1 MIFWGNLSLQD
12 ALRVTIEQIVYFHDY
27 LIIVMLIILR
37 IVGYFLIFV
46 LTTKTYS
53 SRIVADH
60 LVERIWTILPIVVL
74 IFLVYPS
81 IYLLYLIDESRVEFL
96 CTLKVIGHQWY
107 WSYKIDGVFSLDID
121 SYIDSDSVVRLLDVD
136 NRVVIP
142 RQENIRALITSADV
156 LHSWALPSLGLKI
169 DAIPGRLNQF
179 VFTVII
185 NSIIHGQCR
194 EICGVNHSF
203 IPIVLE
209 AVNLKDI
216 LYWISLIKYQPFK
229 LKNNQ

>member
-1 MIFWGNLSLQD
+1 MMIFWGIYSLQD

-27 LIIVMLIILR
+27 LIIVILIIMF
-37 IVGYFLIFV
+37 VVAYFLGFV
-46 LTTKTYS
+46 LWTKTFS

-81 IYLLYLIDESRVEFL
+81 IYLLYLIDERRVEFL

-107 WSYKIDGVFSLDID
+107 WSYKIDGLFNLDID
-121 SYIDSDSVVRLLDVD
+121 SYIITDSRVRLIDVD
-136 NRVVIP
+136 NRVVVP
-142 RQENIRALITSADV
+142 AQEHIRALITSADV
-156 LHSWALPSLGLKI
+156 LHSWALPSIGLKM
-169 DAIPGRLNQF
+169 DAVPGRLNQF
-179 VFTVII
+179 VFIVIL
-185 NSIIHGQCR
+185 NSVIHGQCR

-209 AVNLKDI
+209 SVSLKD
-216 LYWISLIKYQPFK
+216 LLCWLSLVKF
-229 LKNNQ
+229 

>member
-1 MIFWGNLSLQD
+1 MMFWGILSLQD
-12 ALRVTIEQIVYFHDY
+12 ALSVTIEQIIYFHDY
-27 LIIVMLIILR
+27 LIIVITIILCV
-37 IVGYFLIFV
+37 VGYFLGFV
-46 LTTKTYS
+46 LFSKIYS

-60 LVERIWTILPIVVL
+60 LVERVWTILPIIVL

-107 WSYKIDGVFSLDID
+107 WSYKIDGLVELEID
-121 SYIDSDSVVRLLDVD
+121 SYIDADSHVRLIDVD

-142 RQENIRALITSADV
+142 AQEHIRALITSRDV
-156 LHSWALPSLGLKI
+156 LHSWALPALGVKM

-179 VFTVII
+179 VFII
-185 NSIIHGQCR
+185 MLNSIVHGQCR

-209 AVNLKDI
+209 SV
-216 LYWISLIKYQPFK
+216 SLSD
-229 LKNNQ
+229 LLC

>member
-1 MIFWGNLSLQD
+1 MIFWGRLSVQD
-12 ALRVTIEQIVYFHDY
+12 ALRLTREQIIYFHDY
-27 LIIVMLIILR
+27 LIIVIRIILTV
-37 IVGYFLIFV
+37 VGYFLFFV

-60 LVERIWTILPIVVL
+60 LVERVWTILPIIVL

-81 IYLLYLIDESRVEFL
+81 IYLLYLIDERRVEFL

-107 WSYKIDGVFSLDID
+107 WRYKIDGLYNLEID
-121 SYIDSDSVVRLLDVD
+121 SYIDNESRVRLLDVD

-142 RQENIRALITSADV
+142 ACENIRALITSSDV
-156 LHSWALPSLGLKI
+156 LHSWALPALGLKI

-179 VFTVII
+179 VFIIII

-209 AVNLKDI
+209 AVDLKD
-216 LYWISLIKYQPFK
+216 LVYWISLVKF
-229 LKNNQ
+229 

>member
-1 MIFWGNLSLQD
+1 MIFWGQYSLQD
-12 ALRVTIEQIVYFHDY
+12 ALSVTMEQIIYFHDY
-27 LIIVMLIILR
+27 LIVVMLIILCV
-37 IVGYFLIFV
+37 VGYFLGFV
-46 LTTKTYS
+46 LFSKVYS

-60 LVERIWTILPIVVL
+60 LVERVWTILPIVVL

-81 IYLLYLIDESRVEFL
+81 IYLLYLIDERRVEFL

-107 WSYKIDGVFSLDID
+107 WSYKIDGVLSLDID
-121 SYIDSDSVVRLLDVD
+121 SYIDADGVIRLIDVD
-136 NRVVIP
+136 NRVVVP
-142 RQENIRALITSADV
+142 VQEHIRALITSSDV

-179 VFTVII
+179 VFIVIL

-203 IPIVLE
+203 IPIVIE
-209 AVNLKDI
+209 AVSLFDL
-216 LYWISLIKYQPFK
+216 LY
-229 LKNNQ
+229 

>member
-27 LIIVMLIILR
+27 LIIVIAIILSV
-37 IVGYFLIFV
+37 VGYFLIFV
-46 LTTKTYS
+46 LITKTYS
-53 SRIVADH
+53 RRIVADH
-60 LVERIWTILPIVVL
+60 LVERVWTILPIVVL

-107 WSYKIDGVFSLDID
+107 WSYKIDGLLNIEID
-121 SYIDSDSVVRLLDVD
+121 SYIDADSSVRLIDVD
-136 NRVVIP
+136 NRVIIP
-142 RQENIRALITSADV
+142 AQEYIRALITSADV
-156 LHSWALPSLGLKI
+156 LHSWALPALGVKI

-179 VFTVII
+179 VFIVIMH
-185 NSIIHGQCR
+185 SIIHGQCR

-209 AVNLKDI
+209 VVRLKDL
-216 LYWISLIKYQPFK
+216 LY
-229 LKNNQ
+229 

>member
-1 MIFWGNLSLQD
+1 MIFWGMYSLQD
-12 ALRVTIEQIVYFHDY
+12 ALSVTIEQILYFHDY
-27 LIIVMLIILR
+27 LIMVIRIILCV
-37 IVGYFLIFV
+37 VGYFLGFV
-46 LTTKTYS
+46 LFSKTFS

-60 LVERIWTILPIVVL
+60 LVERVWTILPIVVL

-81 IYLLYLIDESRVEFL
+81 IYLLYLVDEDRIEFL

-107 WSYKIDGVFSLDID
+107 WRYKIDGVLRLEID
-121 SYIDSDSVVRLLDVD
+121 SYIDADGSVRLIDVD

-142 RQENIRALITSADV
+142 VQEYIRALITSRDV
-156 LHSWALPSLGLKI
+156 LHAWALPSLGVKI

-179 VFTVII
+179 IFIVVI
-185 NSIIHGQCR
+185 NCVVHGQCR

-209 AVNLKDI
+209 AVNLSD
-216 LYWISLIKYQPFK
+216 LIC
-229 LKNNQ
+229 

>member
-1 MIFWGNLSLQD
+1 MIFWGQLSLQD
-12 ALRVTIEQIVYFHDY
+12 ALRVTIEQIIYFHDY
-27 LIIVMLIILR
+27 LIMVIAIILCV
-37 IVGYFLIFV
+37 VGYFLGFV
-46 LTTKTYS
+46 LFTKSYS

-60 LVERIWTILPIVVL
+60 LVERIWTLLPIVVL

-81 IYLLYLIDESRVEFL
+81 IYLLYLIDERRVEFL

-107 WSYKIDGVFSLDID
+107 WRYKIDGFFNLEID
-121 SYIDSDSVVRLLDVD
+121 SYIDADRRVRLIDVD

-142 RQENIRALITSADV
+142 AQEHIRALITSSDV
-156 LHSWALPSLGLKI
+156 LHSWALPALGLKI

-179 VFTVII
+179 VFIVII

-209 AVNLKDI
+209 AVR
-216 LYWISLIKYQPFK
+216 LYDL
-229 LKNNQ
+229 L